1 MKLQFIFRK
10 CVFDQILMKKG
21 LFEDLIGKVVVR
33 KQFSID

>member
-1 MKLQFIFRK
+1 MKLQLIFQK
-10 CVFDQILMKKG
+10 CVFDQIRMKKG